1 MKRISNIVNS
11 DDMVG
16 NGNDL
21 ETGKLLE
28 GQAPP
33 SSPQSIIHQNNN
45 NDDEESNPSSDA
57 IPRQHSPSKAILSS
71 SLIKATASCA
81 LYSFCSVSM
90 VLVNKSLASRYVL

>member
-1 MKRISNIVNS
+1 MKRISNTVIS

-16 NGNDL
+16 SGNDP

-33 SSPQSIIHQNNN
+33 SSPQGIIQQNN

-57 IPRQHSPSKAILSS
+57 IPRQRSPSKAILSS
-71 SLIKATASCA
+71 SWIKATASCA